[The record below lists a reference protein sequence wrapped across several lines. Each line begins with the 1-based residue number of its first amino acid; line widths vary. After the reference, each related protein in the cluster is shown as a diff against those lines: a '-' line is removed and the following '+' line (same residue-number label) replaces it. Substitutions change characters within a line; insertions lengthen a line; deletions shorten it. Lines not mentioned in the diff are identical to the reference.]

1 MNQNILLA
9 LAGTAGLVAGAGG
22 TWFAVS
28 SSSNETRAISKA
40 EITAAIEADPSLCP
54 APLTPPPAPAPKT
67 SELAIPT
74 EAEALAAFRKAQESS
89 PLVWDRDQLPEVS
102 LTLGQCD
109 TNNSGPGVAC
119 MTTIKLSPQ
128 AEPVD
133 RLIGFAQSASGE
145 WVATPY

>member
-1 MNQNILLA
+1 MNQNTLLA
-9 LAGTAGLVAGAGG
+9 LAATAGLVAGAGG

-28 SSSNETRAISKA
+28 SSSSETRAISKA

-54 APLTPPPAPAPKT
+54 APLAPPPAPET
-67 SELAIPT
+67 SELVIPT

-102 LTLGQCD
+102 LTLGQCGR
-109 TNNSGPGVAC
+109 NNSGPGVAC

>member
-9 LAGTAGLVAGAGG
+9 LAATAGLVAGAGG

-28 SSSNETRAISKA
+28 SFSNETRAISKA

-54 APLTPPPAPAPKT
+54 TTLAPPPAPKT
-67 SELAIPT
+67 SELVIPT

-119 MTTIKLSPQ
+119 MTRIKLSPE
-128 AEPVD
+128 AEPLA
-133 RLIGFAQSASGE
+133 RPISFAQSASGE